1 MCTLLKTNTRRC
13 SQTNPKNLIFIL
25 PEGPVVAKM
34 LPEGVL
40 LHIERG
46 ALPAQA
52 GHLGGLQGRHLLFDQ
67 NSLLSH
73 IVPLL
78 WQPLQRDR

>member
-1 MCTLLKTNTRRC
+1 MCILLKNDTRGC
-13 SQTNPKNLIFIL
+13 SQTNSKKLIFVV

-46 ALPAQA
+46 ALSAQA
-52 GHLGGLQGRHLLFDQ
+52 GHLDGLQWRHLLFD
-67 NSLLSH
+67 
-73 IVPLL
+73 
-78 WQPLQRDR
+78 